1 MRTMAGISRRRE
13 ARPKQSKRMARGRAA
28 AFLVLALL
36 APRISEACAVC
47 VSARDDGTQL
57 GFLLGTLIMT
67 PLPFIVVGS
76 IVFFLWRRSRSATL
90 EVIRSSSSP
99 S

>member
-1 MRTMAGISRRRE
+1 MRAMAGISRRRE
-13 ARPKQSKRMARGRAA
+13 AKPKRMARGRTAA
-28 AFLVLALL
+28 ILALTLL
-36 APRISEACAVC
+36 APRVSDACAVC

-90 EVIRSSSSP
+90 EVSRSSSSP

>member
-1 MRTMAGISRRRE
+1 
-13 ARPKQSKRMARGRAA
+13 MARGRAA
-28 AFLVLALL
+28 AILALALL
-36 APRISEACAVC
+36 APRVSEACAVC

-57 GFLLGTLIMT
+57 GFLLGTLILT
-67 PLPFIVVGS
+67 PLPFVVVGS
-76 IVFFLWRRSRSATL
+76 IVFFLWRRTRSVAP

>member
-1 MRTMAGISRRRE
+1 MTGMSFGRDRTLRRV
-13 ARPKQSKRMARGRAA
+13 RASLA
-28 AFLVLALL
+28 ALAALALL
-36 APRISEACAVC
+36 APRAAEACAVC
-47 VSARDDGTQL
+47 VSSRDDGTQL

-76 IVFFLWRRSRSATL
+76 VVYFLWRRSRNAPPDVS
-90 EVIRSSSSP
+90 RSTSSP